1 MALATGTRLGPYEI
15 LARVGAGGM
24 GEVYRARD
32 TRLDRIVAIK
42 ILPEHLSEN
51 SQLKQR
57 FQREARTISSL
68 SHQNICALYDLGSQE
83 ETDFLVMEFLEG
95 ETLADRLEKGPL
107 PTEHVLKYGIQ
118 IAEALDKAHRQGIVH
133 RDLKPGNIMIT
144 KSGVKLLDFGLAK
157 YREPEK
163 IGGGASV
170 LETRSQP
177 ITEDGSVV
185 GTIQYMSPEQLEGK
199 EVDERTDLFALGE
212 ILYQMSTGKTAFKGN
227 SKAQLITSILSSD
240 PPPIST
246 VQPLAPAALDHLV
259 QKCLAKDPEER
270 WQNARD
276 VSGELKWIAE
286 QSSQSKI
293 AVSTIPHRK
302 KRERPILYATVL
314 LLSALSLFLYLTR
327 NPKMDQVL
335 QFSLMPAEQ
344 TRINGQLAVSPD
356 GTKVAFAAKK
366 IGEETCVWVRNLD
379 SAQARKLPGTDD
391 GTGPFWAP
399 DSRYIGFFARGKL
412 KKIDVLEGPP
422 QILADAPSG
431 RGGAWNSDGVIIF
444 SPNFTASPILRI
456 SSGGGTPQVVTSL
469 QKVKGAHIYPQFLP
483 DQKHFIFSAGSP
495 TRAAF
500 VAPLEGGEPK
510 RIVPG
515 PVGRIAYASGMLL
528 YVREKTLLAQPFDVK
543 KLETTGEPVAL
554 IDGIGFDG
562 SFHSFWPSQNGIMV
576 YSTVDSVNTQL
587 EWVDRNGRQ
596 LQEITVP
603 GSYIEPYL
611 SRDEK
616 KLVLGRI
623 ADSTS
628 NRVNIWTLDLDRKS
642 FSRFNVANS
651 NQYGPV
657 LSPDGS
663 TIFYSGIGTGGAFDI
678 FQKAAGGALPEQ
690 VLVASPNSK
699 FSDDISNDGRY
710 LIYEEDNPKTKYDLL
725 YVSLSGDKKPHP
737 YLQTDGNEAH
747 AKFSPDG
754 KWAAY
759 GSDDI
764 GRSEIYVRH
773 FPDAN
778 AGKWQISTGGGD
790 QPYWRADGKELY
802 YLTPEGALMSVEI
815 RLEPT
820 FNAGVPTVLFQTNVV
835 PQGLIGSDRNQYA
848 VSADGQR
855 FLVNSSPSQAV
866 FSPIN
871 VLFNWPKLLKSR
883 SSSAAN

>member
-1 MALATGTRLGPYEI
+1 MSLAAGTRLGPYEI
-15 LARVGAGGM
+15 LSPLGAGGM

-68 SHQNICALYDLGSQE
+68 SHPNICALYDLGNQDA
-83 ETDFLVMEFLEG
+83 TDFLVMEFLEG
-95 ETLADRLEKGPL
+95 ETMADRLEKGSL
-107 PTEHVLKYGIQ
+107 PTEQVLKYGIQ

-133 RDLKPGNIMIT
+133 RDLKPGNVMLT
-144 KSGVKLLDFGLAK
+144 KSGAKLLDFGLAK
-157 YREPEK
+157 YREPERET
-163 IGGGASV
+163 GGASI
-170 LETRSQP
+170 LETRSKP

-199 EVDERTDLFALGE
+199 AVDERTDLFALGE
-212 ILYQMSTGKTAFKGN
+212 ILYQMSTGKPAFQGN
-227 SKAQLITSILSSD
+227 SKAQLITSILSSS

-246 VQPLAPAALDHLV
+246 VQPLAPPALDHLV

-286 QSSQSKI
+286 QTSQSKI

-302 KRERPILYATVL
+302 KRERPILYTVL
-314 LLSALSLFLYLTR
+314 GLLCGLSIFLYLTR
-327 NPKMDQVL
+327 SPKMDQVL
-335 QFSLMPAEQ
+335 QFSLMPVEQ
-344 TRINGQLAVSPD
+344 SRINGQLAVSPD
-356 GTKVAFAAKK
+356 GNKVAFVAKK
-366 IGEETCVWVRNLD
+366 IGEETCLWVRNFD
-379 SAQARKLPGTDD
+379 SSQARKLPGTDD
-391 GTGPFWAP
+391 ASSPFWAP
-399 DSRYIGFFARGKL
+399 DNRYVGFFARGKL
-412 KKIDVLEGPP
+412 KKIDTLEGPP
-422 QILADAPSG
+422 QVLCDAPSG
-431 RGGAWNSDGVIIF
+431 RGGSWNSKGVILF
-444 SPNFTASPILRI
+444 APNFTATPVFRI
-456 SSGGGTPQVVTSL
+456 SSGGGTPQAVTSL
-469 QKVKGAHIYPQFLP
+469 EKVKGAHIFPQFLP
-483 DQKHFIFSAGSP
+483 DQKHFLFSVGSP

-500 VAPLEGGEPK
+500 VGSLDGGELK
-510 RIVPG
+510 KILPG
-515 PVGRIAYASGMLL
+515 PVGRTAYASGMLL

-543 KLETTGEPVAL
+543 KFETTGDPVAL

-562 SFHSFWPSQNGIMV
+562 SFHSFWPSENGILS
-576 YSTVDSVNTQL
+576 YSTVDSVSTQL

-596 LQEITVP
+596 LQEITAP

-623 ADSTS
+623 ADSST
-628 NRVNIWTLDLDRKS
+628 NRVNIWTLDLERKS
-642 FSRFNVANS
+642 FSRFNVADS

-657 LSPDGS
+657 LSPDGG
-663 TIFYSGIGTGGAFDI
+663 TIFYSGIGPSQAFDI
-678 FQKAAGGALPEQ
+678 YQKPAGGALPEQ
-690 VLVASPNSK
+690 VLVGTPNSQ
-699 FSDDISNDGRY
+699 FPDDISTDGRY
-710 LIYEEDNPKTKYDLL
+710 LIYEEDDPKRKYDLW

-754 KWAAY
+754 KWVAY

-790 QPYWRADGKELY
+790 QPYWRQDGKELY
-802 YLTPEGALMSVEI
+802 YLSPEGALMSVEI

-820 FNAGVPTVLFQTNVV
+820 FNAGVPTQLFQTNVV

-871 VLFNWPKLLKSR
+871 VLFNWPKLLKSK
-883 SSSAAN
+883 S